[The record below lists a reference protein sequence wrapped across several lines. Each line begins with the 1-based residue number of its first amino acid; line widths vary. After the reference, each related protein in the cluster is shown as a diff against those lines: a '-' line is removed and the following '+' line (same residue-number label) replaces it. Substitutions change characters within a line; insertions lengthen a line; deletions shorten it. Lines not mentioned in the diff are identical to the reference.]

1 MELLPEPTRSKLR
14 STTILT
20 SLPQVVIEL
29 VQNSLDANA
38 TAIEVGINVDD
49 WSCWVKDNGVG
60 INREGLESLA
70 KGLEERRYGLHLTL
84 RSSF

>member
-1 MELLPEPTRSKLR
+1 MELLPESTRSKLR

-38 TAIEVGINVDD
+38 TTVEVGINVND
-49 WSCWVKDNGVG
+49 WSCWVRDDGVG
-60 INREGLESLA
+60 INRQGLEPLT